1 MALVRQGNSHPL
13 KIVCLH
19 CQEQLCPLLRKRVL
33 SLDRELSSKNT
44 TTATGDKNQ
53 LSTNGT
59 AIMKW
64 VRTGCPLGAFLMENT
79 MGDNV
84 QSSKAVFFE

>member
-1 MALVRQGNSHPL
+1 MALVHQGNSHPL

-33 SLDRELSSKNT
+33 SLDREPSSKNT
-44 TTATGDKNQ
+44 ITATDDENQ

-59 AIMKW
+59 EIVKW
-64 VRTGCPLGAFLMENT
+64 ARTGCPRGTFLL
-79 MGDNV
+79 
-84 QSSKAVFFE
+84 

>member
-1 MALVRQGNSHPL
+1 MASVRQGNSYLL
-13 KIVCLH
+13 KIFCLH

-33 SLDRELSSKNT
+33 SLDREPSSKNT
-44 TTATGDKNQ
+44 ITATGDENQ

-59 AIMKW
+59 EIMKW
-64 VRTGCPLGAFLMENT
+64 VRTRCPLGTFLMENT

-84 QSSKAVFFE
+84 QSQQSRLL